1 VTFKKEREG
10 LGLHRNDRGII
21 DGETTIKMHLK
32 RWLTAIVGLPILL
45 FLIGKGPRWI
55 FYTLLYLASV
65 FGLLEFYRIT
75 ASNLPR
81 SFRWCIYAITFF
93 LFLFIYRGEFYFAQV
108 FILLW
113 AFVPMTLAMVIAYPH
128 RPESTGDM
136 GKALLGPVYVCLP
149 LVMLIIIDRYP
160 NGNLWILFLVTIIF
174 ATDTGAFYFG
184 KFFGKHKLYEAVSP
198 AKTWEGAIGGVLSS
212 FFVAPVFLFVLTIF
226 HFPPLY
232 RFNLST
238 LILILALSAIGQVGD
253 LVESMLKR
261 NHGVKDSSRI
271 LPGHGGVLDRI
282 DSLLFAIPLLYIY
295 LWLRIG

>member
-1 VTFKKEREG
+1 
-10 LGLHRNDRGII
+10 
-21 DGETTIKMHLK
+21 MHLK
-32 RWLTAIVGLPILL
+32 RWLTAIIGLPILL
-45 FLIGKGPRWI
+45 FLIAHGPRWI

-65 FGLLEFYRIT
+65 CGLSEFYRIS
-75 ASNLPR
+75 ASNLPKFFLWPIYVI
-81 SFRWCIYAITFF
+81 SFL
-93 LFLFIYRGEFYFAQV
+93 LFLFTYRGEFYFAQV

-113 AFVPMTLAMVIAYPH
+113 SFVPMTLAMLIVRSP

-160 NGNLWILFLVTIIF
+160 NGNLWILFLLTIIF
-174 ATDTGAFYFG
+174 ANDTGAFYFG
-184 KFFGKHKLYEAVSP
+184 KFFGKHKLYETVSP

-212 FFVAPVFLFVLTIF
+212 FIVAPPFLFVLSLF
-226 HFPPLY
+226 HVPPLY
-232 RFNLST
+232 RFNVST
-238 LILILALSAIGQVGD
+238 LILILALSTIGQVGD

-282 DSLLFAIPLLYIY
+282 DSLLFAIPVLYIY

>member
-1 VTFKKEREG
+1 
-10 LGLHRNDRGII
+10 
-21 DGETTIKMHLK
+21 MHLK
-32 RWLTAIVGLPILL
+32 RWLTAIIGLPILL
-45 FLIGKGPRWI
+45 FLIADGPRWL
-55 FYTLLYLASV
+55 FYALLYIASV
-65 FGLLEFYRIT
+65 FALTEFYNIS

-81 SFRWCIYAITFF
+81 YFRWSIHAITFL
-93 LFLFIYRGEFYFAQV
+93 LFLFIYRGEFHFAQV

-113 AFVPMTLAMVIAYPH
+113 ALVPMTFAMLNVH
-128 RPESTGDM
+128 LHKPESTGDI
-136 GKALLGPVYVCLP
+136 GKTLLGPVYVCLP
-149 LVMLIIIDRYP
+149 LVMLIMIDRYP
-160 NGNLWILFLVTIIF
+160 KGNLWILFLLTIVF

-198 AKTWEGAIGGVLSS
+198 AKTWEGAIGGVVSS
-212 FFVAPVFLFVLTIF
+212 FFVAPLFIFVLSIF

-232 RFNLST
+232 RFSLST
-238 LILILALSAIGQVGD
+238 LILIFSLSAIGQVGD

-282 DSLLFAIPLLYIY
+282 DSLLFAIPLLYVY